1 MKKLLLT
8 ASVVG
13 LMATAANAATY
24 PTFVFDESESAISVT
39 PNGSLCWGCSLSA
52 SFSAGVDGASWT
64 PTSATDSWTIGN
76 FIDWD
81 AAGGFGGA
89 LYNVAITL
97 AFSSPDPTITSGTG
111 AAGYASFFGVISGGF
126 LTWDP
131 IASLVFDQGSTLDI
145 DLEGGISFGF
155 GTNVSSG
162 VTFTGNPIIGN
173 TIAPIPLPATGLLL
187 LAGLAG
193 LGAARKRKKA
203 A

>member
-13 LMATAANAATY
+13 LMATSANATPY
-24 PTFVFDESESAISVT
+24 PTFVFDESASSVSVT
-39 PNGSLCWGCSLSA
+39 PGASLCFGCSLSA
-52 SFSAGVDGASWT
+52 SFSAGVDGAEWT
-64 PTSATDSWTIGN
+64 PTSATDSWSIGN

-89 LYNVAITL
+89 IYNVAVTL
-97 AFSSPDPTITSGTG
+97 AFSSPDPASTSASG

-126 LTWDP
+126 LSWEP
-131 IASLVFDQGSTLDI
+131 IQSLAFAQGSTLDVA
-145 DLEGGISFGF
+145 LEGGVALGY
-155 GTNVSSG
+155 GTSVSTG
-162 VTFTGNPIIGN
+162 VTFTGN
-173 TIAPIPLPATGLLL
+173 TIAPIPLPATGFLL